1 MANGLT
7 QLSIAECR
15 NLALRSQG
23 FGGPR
28 ILDRPATT
36 DDIQQVFDRIK
47 LVQIDSVNVVARA
60 QFMPFF
66 SRIGPY
72 QMDLLHEYTSD
83 QRRTFEY
90 WAHELCFVPVEHYPI
105 IRHRSSLWEA
115 EQRWDQFLKEHPD
128 FEHDIITEVTQHGP
142 LSVSDLEMTGP
153 RIGHWAASPGKL
165 ALYHLHRA
173 GRLTISDRRT
183 SAPSYDLIERVVPS
197 DHLNKPAMVQ
207 EDAYRCMAEMAID
220 AMGIATLA
228 DIADYYR
235 VRRRDMAKTV
245 ELMTQHG
252 GLVQL
257 RVANSKKTF
266 YAHPNWESLT
276 TRVSTRCLL
285 SPFDSLVWS
294 RDRIEWLFDFHYRI
308 EIYVPA
314 SKRQYGYYVLPF
326 LLDDRPVARVDLKC
340 DRRAKVLRVPG
351 AFLETGADSDHTAQE
366 LAAELC
372 LMADWLGMER
382 VVVGRRGDFVTP
394 LRHAVK
400 EAARNR

>member
-1 MANGLT
+1 
-7 QLSIAECR
+7 
-15 NLALRSQG
+15 
-23 FGGPR
+23 
-28 ILDRPATT
+28 
-36 DDIQQVFDRIK
+36 
-47 LVQIDSVNVVARA
+47 
-60 QFMPFF
+60 
-66 SRIGPY
+66 
-72 QMDLLHEYTSD
+72 
-83 QRRTFEY
+83 
-90 WAHELCFVPVEHYPI
+90 
-105 IRHRSSLWEA
+105 
-115 EQRWDQFLKEHPD
+115 
-128 FEHDIITEVTQHGP
+128 
-142 LSVSDLEMTGP
+142 
-153 RIGHWAASPGKL
+153 
-165 ALYHLHRA
+165 
-173 GRLTISDRRT
+173 
-183 SAPSYDLIERVVPS
+183 
-197 DHLNKPAMVQ
+197 MVQ

-245 ELMTQHG
+245 ELMTQQG

-266 YAHPNWESLT
+266 YAHPKWESLT
-276 TRVSTRCLL
+276 TPVRARCLL

-294 RDRIEWLFDFHYRI
+294 RNRIEWLFDFHYRI

-340 DRRAKVLRVPG
+340 DRRAKALRVPG
-351 AFLETGADSDHTAQE
+351 AFLETGADSVHTAQE